1 MSDNRTKRVWP
12 IYMRA
17 PDGKRHRIHAEDN
30 MDGFGAHAWVWRGF
44 GKRINQY
51 AASSNGAID
60 NLMKR
65 LKSEGWKEDF

>member
-1 MSDNRTKRVWP
+1 MTDNRTKRVWP

-17 PDGKRHRIHAEDN
+17 PDGKRHRIHFTEN
-30 MDGFGAHAWVWRGF
+30 MDGFGAHAWVWCGF

-51 AASSNGAID
+51 AACADGAVR

-65 LKSEGWKEDF
+65 LESDGWREDF